1 MSNIPSFEDFKKML
15 EEQEEQQEEVQQVQQ
30 NPVQISLN
38 DAVRQFQEKNR
49 VKLLIG
55 TPCYGGQLFS
65 GYFQSMMETAVNLT
79 KLGIEF
85 EMLNIGNES
94 LIPRARNGIVAKFLS
109 NDEYTHLMFIDADIT
124 FPWVSIVKL
133 LLADKD
139 LSGGCYPKKSINW
152 AKVRKNIIQNPD
164 MNDKELLARSLDYV
178 FNPIYYEQEGKLI
191 SKVDNGMVQVKDIA
205 TGFMMIKKN
214 VFTTLMYKYPERK
227 YKNNV
232 AGYHS
237 DQTADYFYTF
247 FNSEVEEESSIYL
260 SEDYLFCK
268 LWRECGG
275 ELWMDLGTN
284 LNHTGMMDYIG
295 CLALNIGQ
303 VDDLNVDSVV
313 TGNTRGN

>member
-191 SKVDNGMVQVKDIA
+191 S
-205 TGFMMIKKN
+205 
-214 VFTTLMYKYPERK
+214 R
-227 YKNNV
+227 NNK
-232 AGYHS
+232 APFEG
-237 DQTADYFYTF
+237 
-247 FNSEVEEESSIYL
+247 
-260 SEDYLFCK
+260 
-268 LWRECGG
+268 
-275 ELWMDLGTN
+275 
-284 LNHTGMMDYIG
+284 
-295 CLALNIGQ
+295 
-303 VDDLNVDSVV
+303 
-313 TGNTRGN
+313 